1 MADTNCGRMGRFLR
15 NVFFLRERKLESC
28 ITGQV
33 LMLFPIPFR
42 SLKMALLL
50 FAGVTFAQAHQVVMR
65 PGQSVVKA
73 LATPG
78 LTKLSVEP
86 GHYFLEEPIVL
97 GPNHKGLEITADGGE
112 VVLSGGIPL
121 SGWRQVEGEE
131 NLWAV
136 SGGWSD
142 REAAFSL
149 GKGADAAL
157 ANSERGVAAGIYTLG
172 RVEKMR
178 IEENYVHD
186 IIRAG
191 TAIASGSSGI
201 FFDQYSGGTTTRR
214 NVLRRID
221 NWGSGSSREPHPIKH
236 NMNEPSEHRF

>member
-112 VVLSGGIPL
+112 VVLSGGTPL

-136 SGGWSD
+136 KNPVAGAIVRQVFHWEKGRMQRSRIPNEGWLRESTPSGGWKKCAS
-142 REAAFSL
+142 RRTTSTILSVLELPSR
-149 GKGADAAL
+149 
-157 ANSERGVAAGIYTLG
+157 RGVRESFLINIPAEPPRGETCCGALIAG
-172 RVEKMR
+172 E
-178 IEENYVHD
+178 
-186 IIRAG
+186 AG
-191 TAIASGSSGI
+191 HPVNLTRSS
-201 FFDQYSGGTTTRR
+201 TT
-214 NVLRRID
+214 
-221 NWGSGSSREPHPIKH
+221 
-236 NMNEPSEHRF
+236 